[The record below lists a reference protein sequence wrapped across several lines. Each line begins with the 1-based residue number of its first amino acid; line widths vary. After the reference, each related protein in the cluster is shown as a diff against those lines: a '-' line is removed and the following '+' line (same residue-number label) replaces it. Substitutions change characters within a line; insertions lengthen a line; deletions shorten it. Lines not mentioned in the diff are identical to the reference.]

1 MNSDKPGRTQKFADR
16 RAGGSIPTFRQAL
29 ASPVSAYESIQDV
42 EGNDIDI
49 QQTKIL
55 LDHKQ
60 GRYQQA
66 IKRYENLLLSEG
78 FSLNEPLIN
87 QPEKLDETYASLLVF
102 ELLFLLKTND
112 NLSEK
117 QLWKY
122 IDCVRIF
129 NPDDVVCQG
138 AIYNLLL
145 VFFLR
150 QNNVGAAFEMAKLA
164 LDAYQRCASNYL
176 QLFVHLHIAFIHVY
190 AGRLGKA
197 EAALND
203 AHDQLV
209 QCGSPMCENA
219 MIEITRF
226 WVKAEAHNAIPNP
239 KELAPLSEQ
248 ITSGEFWPETFLILV
263 ALQFRA
269 AITYGNLHL
278 LEQHSGYEAM
288 LRSRGLVQLLPATQL
303 LRQEYLLQEKT
314 LPKNKL
320 FNLSERQ
327 IVLLLPTTNT
337 WQLNVGEGPA
347 SAPALSRIRAIDDLH
362 QAKQWHKRG
371 RFDIAIKHF
380 TSAIKIIEEQEW
392 LFLLNSEYD
401 FISQIC
407 KECRSRGRFVQM
419 ARQLQNTLLAKQKPK
434 IKTNKRNSTLGF
446 TVSEVGIL
454 SRLSE
459 ATSNKALAI
468 DLGVSESTIKFHLK
482 NIYRKLFVHSRRD
495 AISAATKKGLI
506 APSGFVSSKG
516 PDPRSAYNHNPV

>member
-1 MNSDKPGRTQKFADR
+1 MDVL
-16 RAGGSIPTFRQAL
+16 TFRQAL
-29 ASPVSAYESIQDV
+29 ASPVSAYESIQAIA
-42 EGNDIDI
+42 GINIDI

-78 FSLNEPLIN
+78 FSISEPLIN
-87 QPEKLDETYASLLVF
+87 QPDQLDESNASFLIF
-102 ELLFLLKTND
+102 ELLLLLKTNE

-122 IDCVRIF
+122 IDCVRLF

-164 LDAYQRCASNYL
+164 LDAYQRCGSSYL

-197 EAALND
+197 EVALEN
-203 AHDQLV
+203 AHEQLV
-209 QCGSPMCENA
+209 QCGSPVCENA
-219 MIEITRF
+219 MIEVTRF
-226 WVKAEAHNAIPNP
+226 WVKAEANNSIPKP
-239 KELAPLSEQ
+239 ETLAPLSEE

-269 AITYGNLHL
+269 AISYGNLRV

-288 LRSRGLVQLLPATQL
+288 LRSRGLVQLLPAMQL
-303 LRQEYLLQEKT
+303 LRQEYLLQEKS
-314 LPKNKL
+314 LPQNKL
-320 FNLSERQ
+320 FNLPERQ

-337 WQLNVGEGPA
+337 WQLNVGESPIN
-347 SAPALSRIRAIDDLH
+347 APVLSRIRAIDDLH

-392 LFLLNSEYD
+392 LFLLHSEYD
-401 FISQIC
+401 FISDIC

-419 ARQLQNTLLAKQKPK
+419 ARQLQNTLLAKRRPQA
-434 IKTNKRNSTLGF
+434 KTNSQNSTIGF

-454 SRLSE
+454 SRLSD

-495 AISAATKKGLI
+495 AIKAATKKGLI
-506 APSGFVSSKG
+506 APSSNVST
-516 PDPRSAYNHNPV
+516 

>member
-1 MNSDKPGRTQKFADR
+1 MNSKKQRSVPNRPDTNT
-16 RAGGSIPTFRQAL
+16 AGLDIFTFREAL
-29 ASPVSAYESIQDV
+29 ASPVSAYETIQGIF
-42 EGNDIDI
+42 GNDLDI

-60 GRYQQA
+60 GRFQQA
-66 IKRYENLLLSEG
+66 LKRYKNLLTSEG
-78 FSLNEPLIN
+78 FSISEPLIN
-87 QPEKLDETYASLLVF
+87 QTDQLNETNASLLTF

-112 NLSEK
+112 KLSEK
-117 QLWKY
+117 QLWTY
-122 IDCVRIF
+122 IDCVKLF

-150 QNNVGAAFEMAKLA
+150 QNNVGAAFEIAKLA
-164 LDAYQRCASNYL
+164 LDAYQRCGSNYL

-197 EAALND
+197 EAALDD
-203 AHDQLV
+203 AREQLA
-209 QCGSPMCENA
+209 QCGSPVCEKA

-226 WVKAEAHNAIPNP
+226 WVNAEANNSIPKP
-239 KELAPLSEQ
+239 ETLAPLSEE

-269 AITYGNLHL
+269 AISYGNLHV

-288 LRSRGLVQLLPATQL
+288 LRSRGLVQLLPAMQL
-303 LRQEYLLQEKT
+303 LRQEYLLQEKS
-314 LPKNKL
+314 LPQNRL

-327 IVLLLPTTNT
+327 IVLMLPTTNT
-337 WQLNVGEGPA
+337 WQLNVGETATNTPV
-347 SAPALSRIRAIDDLH
+347 LSRIRAIDDLY

-380 TSAIKIIEEQEW
+380 TSAITIIEEQNW

-401 FISQIC
+401 FISNIC

-419 ARQLQNTLLAKQKPK
+419 ARQLQNTLLARQKPQ
-434 IKTNKRNSTLGF
+434 IKTNNQNSTTGF

-459 ATSNKALAI
+459 TTSNKALAI

-482 NIYRKLFVHSRRD
+482 NIYRKLFVHNRRD
-495 AISAATKKGLI
+495 AINAATKKGLI
-506 APSGFVSSKG
+506 APSSIVGT
-516 PDPRSAYNHNPV
+516 

>member
-1 MNSDKPGRTQKFADR
+1 MPDTKTGNLDAL
-16 RAGGSIPTFRQAL
+16 TFRQAL
-29 ASPVSAYESIQDV
+29 ASPVSAYEAIHGV
-42 EGNDIDI
+42 TGTGLDI

-66 IKRYENLLLSEG
+66 IKRYENLLISEG
-78 FSLNEPLIN
+78 FSVSEPLIN
-87 QPEKLDETYASLLVF
+87 QPDQLDETYASLLIF

-117 QLWKY
+117 QLWVY
-122 IDCVRIF
+122 IDCVRLF
-129 NPDDVVCQG
+129 NPDDIVCQG

-164 LDAYQRCASNYL
+164 LDAYQRCNSNYL

-190 AGRLGKA
+190 AGRLGMAK
-197 EAALND
+197 AALED
-203 AHDQLV
+203 AHEQLA
-209 QCGSPMCENA
+209 QCGSPVCENA

-226 WVKAEAHNAIPNP
+226 WVNAEANNAIPKP
-239 KELAPLSEQ
+239 ETLAPLSEE
-248 ITSGEFWPETFLILV
+248 ITSGEFWPETFLVLV

-269 AITYGNLHL
+269 AITYGNLRV

-288 LRSRGLVQLLPATQL
+288 LRSRGLVQLLPAMQL
-303 LRQEYLLQEKT
+303 LRQEYLLQEKS
-314 LPKNKL
+314 LPQNKL

-337 WQLNVGEGPA
+337 WQLNVGETP
-347 SAPALSRIRAIDDLH
+347 SSVPVLSRVRAIDDLH
-362 QAKQWHKRG
+362 QAKQWQKRG
-371 RFDIAIKHF
+371 RFDVAIKHF
-380 TSAIKIIEEQEW
+380 INAMNIIEGQKW
-392 LFLLNSEYD
+392 LFLLDSEYD
-401 FISQIC
+401 FISDIC

-419 ARQLQNTLLAKQKPK
+419 ARQLQNTLLARRRPQT
-434 IKTNKRNSTLGF
+434 KTNNQSSTFGF

-454 SRLSE
+454 NRLPE

-482 NIYRKLFVHSRRD
+482 NIYRKLFVHSRRE
-495 AISAATKKGLI
+495 AIKAATQKGLI
-506 APSGFVSSKG
+506 APSNKVG
-516 PDPRSAYNHNPV
+516 P